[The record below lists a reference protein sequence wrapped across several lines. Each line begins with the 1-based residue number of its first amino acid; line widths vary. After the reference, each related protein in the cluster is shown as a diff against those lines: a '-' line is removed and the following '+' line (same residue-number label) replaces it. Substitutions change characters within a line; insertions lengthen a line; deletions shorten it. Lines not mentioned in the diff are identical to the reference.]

1 MNRKSILTTIITA
14 VVAGALSAFAVTSTV
29 EGQAIGI
36 PQNEPNTAQTIFA
49 QAAPTQGVALPDL
62 TKGAQRGV
70 EAVVNIETSQKI
82 VAQSSPEGGIDP
94 FELFFGPGAFG
105 RGQGNMQPQERHGG
119 GSGVVISPDGYIVT
133 NNHVIQGADNIKVT
147 LNSGDSFKAK
157 LVGTD
162 PSTDIALL
170 KIEPHDELPILQFGD
185 SDSLLLGQW
194 VMAIGNPYGLSST
207 VTAGIVSA
215 KGRALGVIG
224 NSQMG
229 IESFIQTDAAVNPGN
244 SGGAL
249 ITVDGS
255 LIGINTLIKSPTGS
269 YAGYSFAVPS
279 NIARKV
285 VGDIR
290 QYGLVQRAVLG
301 IAMQEISNE
310 WIEKFGKANNIT
322 QREGVFIAQVTP
334 DGAAEAAGIKQG
346 DVLLSINDIK
356 VTTPQM
362 VQESLAG
369 LRPGDKIKIS
379 IKRDSSVKHF
389 EVTLRNRSGRE
400 ELMSRSDVDMINL
413 LGAELRPVSEKLRRE
428 LKINGGLQVT
438 EIRVG
443 GVLAK
448 TSVRPGYII
457 TAINGIRIT
466 STDDLNR
473 ITDKLTSIDGIYPD
487 GRMVSYQTL

>member
-1 MNRKSILTTIITA
+1 
-14 VVAGALSAFAVTSTV
+14 
-29 EGQAIGI
+29 
-36 PQNEPNTAQTIFA
+36 
-49 QAAPTQGVALPDL
+49 
-62 TKGAQRGV
+62 
-70 EAVVNIETSQKI
+70 
-82 VAQSSPEGGIDP
+82 
-94 FELFFGPGAFG
+94 
-105 RGQGNMQPQERHGG
+105 
-119 GSGVVISPDGYIVT
+119 
-133 NNHVIQGADNIKVT
+133 
-147 LNSGDSFKAK
+147 
-157 LVGTD
+157 
-162 PSTDIALL
+162 
-170 KIEPHDELPILQFGD
+170 
-185 SDSLLLGQW
+185 
-194 VMAIGNPYGLSST
+194 
-207 VTAGIVSA
+207 
-215 KGRALGVIG
+215 
-224 NSQMG
+224 
-229 IESFIQTDAAVNPGN
+229 
-244 SGGAL
+244 
-249 ITVDGS
+249 
-255 LIGINTLIKSPTGS
+255 
-269 YAGYSFAVPS
+269 
-279 NIARKV
+279 KV